1 MDGYYITIEG
11 VMGGEKTWY
20 VGDDIEFRQV
30 GSSVEI
36 IENVIGSD
44 LVARRS
50 HSQTVSD
57 SVENQYF
64 IKNHLGSTVALISKE
79 GTPAGPVFDYFLY
92 GKQKEEVVTPE
103 TITQTFT
110 GKEFD
115 LFEQDTTSGDDGEG
129 WYYFGARYYNADI
142 GKWISVDPKREF
154 HDSYRYTTNPIGFL
168 DLDGMAEHVAMIS
181 ASAFKA
187 SSENAIYNHI
197 EKPMDNFKT
206 QFKDAGSSFD
216 YSMNFSDFFLELA
229 LKDNPDMTDLYILA
243 HGDVTGAAGLMGDN
257 GEYLSPSTFKAAFG
271 DKQINVHIYA
281 CSQKGA
287 DWPSNFDTQGSD
299 VGGANSVPL

>member
-1 MDGYYITIEG
+1 MDGNYITIEG

-79 GTPAGPVFDYFLY
+79 GTPAGPVFDYFPY

-103 TITQTFT
+103 KITQTFT

-129 WYYFGARYYNADI
+129 WYYFGARYYDPEI
-142 GKWISVDPKREF
+142 GMFTSTDPMEQFWNLYAYGPCSPINGVDPNGLEWYV
-154 HDSYRYTTNPIGFL
+154 DETGQVLAGPPLSYDDPSVFLGYDGPKIGEL
-168 DLDGMAEHVAMIS
+168 GGVIDIS
-181 ASAFKA
+181 
-187 SSENAIYNHI
+187 I
-197 EKPMDNFKT
+197 P
-206 QFKDAGSSFD
+206 
-216 YSMNFSDFFLELA
+216 
-229 LKDNPDMTDLYILA
+229 
-243 HGDVTGAAGLMGDN
+243 
-257 GEYLSPSTFKAAFG
+257 
-271 DKQINVHIYA
+271 
-281 CSQKGA
+281 
-287 DWPSNFDTQGSD
+287 
-299 VGGANSVPL
+299 